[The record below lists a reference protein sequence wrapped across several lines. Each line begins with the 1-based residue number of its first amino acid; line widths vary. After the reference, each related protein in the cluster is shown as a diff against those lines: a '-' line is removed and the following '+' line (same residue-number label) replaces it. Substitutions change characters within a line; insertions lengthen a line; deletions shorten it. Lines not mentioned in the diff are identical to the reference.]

1 MTRSL
6 SVFKRL
12 LVGEPFTSERQRA
25 LELSKRYAIPLLA
38 VNPISSLAYAP
49 EQVFLIMAAAGTAAY
64 AYSVWTGLAVAV
76 VMLTVIASYRYTVQ
90 AYPGGGGDY
99 RVVTANFGQRAGML
113 AAAALLLDYIL
124 TVAVSVAAAVTN
136 LAVVLPGLREWRE
149 WVCVLVIVLLT
160 AFNLRGGRI
169 PGRIAAGVALLFVL
183 CMTAVVLVGLFR
195 IAAGDELHPLSAD
208 FSSVGEAA
216 EWTGAALFLLCARA
230 FAAGSV
236 AVTGVE
242 TFTTRV
248 RFFRPPRGR
257 NAAAAITVVGAVTVA
272 LFVGIIMLAYL
283 VGAQASSDPSRQLA
297 GIPEDYVQIPLVGQ
311 LAGAVFDSVAVLM
324 WPIMLATAGVLTL
337 AANTAFVGFP
347 QLATVF
353 AQDSLLPRQLHK
365 RGDRLVYSNGIII
378 LAVSAAVLVVAFGG
392 VTFRLIGLY
401 IVGVFLSMVLG
412 HAAMMRHWG
421 RVLAVERD
429 PSRRGRARRARRTA
443 SAAALMCAAVLG
455 IVAVTDYRRGGW
467 IAVVIIGLGY
477 ALMWYVSRHYT
488 AVASETEL
496 PPGKPRL
503 PSRNHAIVLASSV
516 NRPLMRMLAYAKAT
530 RPDSVTALTVNVDA
544 AASRALLAEW
554 ERRKIG
560 VPLTVVDSPYREIT
574 GPIVDYVKALRRDAP
589 RDVVTVYLPE
599 FVVGHWWQ
607 RRRFSRNYFPW
618 STNLLHNQTTKAIRR
633 QLRYEPGVM
642 ICIVPWILGENMEP
656 PPLRRV
662 RR

>member
-38 VNPISSLAYAP
+38 VNPISSVAYAP
-49 EQVFLIMAAAGTAAY
+49 EQVFLVMALAGTAAY
-64 AYSVWTGLAVAV
+64 AFSAWTGLAVAV

-99 RVVTANFGQRAGML
+99 RVVTANLGQRAGIL
-113 AAAALLLDYIL
+113 TAAALLLDYVL
-124 TVAVSVAAAVTN
+124 TVAVSAAAAVSS

-149 WVCVLVIVLLT
+149 VACVVAIAVLA
-160 AFNLRGGRI
+160 AFNLRGGRVAGKFAAAI
-169 PGRIAAGVALLFVL
+169 ALAFVVGIAAVVVVGLIRIAAGE
-183 CMTAVVLVGLFR
+183 
-195 IAAGDELHPLSAD
+195 ELHPTSAQ

-216 EWTGAALFLLCARA
+216 EWSGAALFVLCARA

-236 AVTGVE
+236 AVTGIE

-257 NAAAAITVVGAVTVA
+257 NAAFAITVVGGATVA
-272 LFVGIIMLAYL
+272 LFVGIVVFAYA
-283 VGAQASSDPSRQLA
+283 VGAQSSSDPRHQLA
-297 GIPEDYVQIPLVGQ
+297 GVPEDYVQNPLIGQ
-311 LAGAVFDSVAVLM
+311 LAGAAFDSLALLM
-324 WPIMLATAGVLTL
+324 WPVMLATAGVLLL

-347 QLATVF
+347 QLASIF
-353 AQDSLLPRQLHK
+353 AQDSLMPRQLHK
-365 RGDRLVYSNGIII
+365 RGDRLVYSNGIIM
-378 LAVSAAVLVVAFGG
+378 LAVAAAVLAVAFGG
-392 VTFRLIGLY
+392 ATFRLIGLY
-401 IVGVFLSMVLG
+401 IVGVFLSMILA
-412 HAAMMRHWG
+412 HAAMVRHWR

-429 PSRRGRARRARRTA
+429 PGRRKRARRARRTA
-443 SAAALMCAAVLG
+443 FAAAAMCAIVLF
-455 IVAVTDYRRGGW
+455 IVAVTDYERGWVG
-467 IAVVIIGLGY
+467 AVIIAAGY
-477 ALMWYVSRHYT
+477 LLMWYVSRHYT
-488 AVASETEL
+488 DVAAETEL

-530 RPDSVTALTVNVDA
+530 RPDTITALTVNVDA
-544 AASRALLAEW
+544 TASRGLLAEW
-554 ERRKIG
+554 ERRGIG
-560 VPLTVVDSPYREIT
+560 VPLTIVDSPYRDIT
-574 GPIVDYVKALRRDAP
+574 APIVDFVKAKRRDAP
-589 RDVVTVYLPE
+589 RDVVTVYMPE
-599 FVVGHWWQ
+599 YVVGHWWQ
-607 RRRFSRNYFPW
+607 RKNFSRNYFPW

-633 QLRYEPGVM
+633 QLKYEPGVM

-662 RR
+662 RK

>member
-12 LVGEPFTSERQRA
+12 LVGEPFTSERQSA
-25 LELSKRYAIPLLA
+25 LELSKRHAIPLLA
-38 VNPISSLAYAP
+38 VNPISSIAYAP
-49 EQVFLIMAAAGTAAY
+49 EQVFLIMAAVGTAAY
-64 AYSVWTGLAVAV
+64 AFSVWTGLAVAV

-99 RVVTANFGQRAGML
+99 RVVTANYGPKVGIL

-124 TVAVSVAAAVTN
+124 TVAVSVAAAVTS
-136 LAVVLPGLREWRE
+136 LAVVMPGLRDVRE
-149 WVCVLVIVLLT
+149 WACVLAIALLT
-160 AFNLRGGRI
+160 AFNLRGWRI
-169 PGRIAAGVALLFVL
+169 PGRVAAAIALAFVTG
-183 CMTAVVLVGLFR
+183 MAAIVLVGLVR

-208 FSSVGEAA
+208 FASIGEATEQSA
-216 EWTGAALFLLCARA
+216 AALFVLCARA

-236 AVTGVE
+236 AVTGIE

-257 NAAAAITVVGAVTVA
+257 NAAASITAVGAATVA
-272 LFVGIIMLAYL
+272 LFVGIVLLAYL

-297 GIPEDYVQIPLVGQ
+297 GVPEDYVQNPLVGQ
-311 LAGAVFDSVAVLM
+311 LAGAVFDSLALLI
-324 WPIMLATAGVLTL
+324 WPVMLATGGVLLL

-347 QLATVF
+347 QLASIF

-378 LAVSAAVLVVAFGG
+378 LAVSAAALVVAFGG

-401 IVGVFLSMVLG
+401 IVGVFLSMILA
-412 HAAMMRHWG
+412 HSAMVRHWG
-421 RVLAVERD
+421 RVLDVERD
-429 PSRRGRARRARRTA
+429 RSRRRRARRARRTA
-443 SAAALMCAAVLG
+443 FAAAVMCVIVLG
-455 IVAVTDYRRGGW
+455 IVALTDYRRGGW
-467 IAVVIIGLGY
+467 IAVIIIGLGY
-477 ALMWYVSRHYT
+477 ALMWYVSKHYT
-488 AVASETEL
+488 AVTAETEL
-496 PPGKPRL
+496 PPGRPKL

-530 RPDSVTALTVNVDA
+530 RPDSITALTVNVDA

-554 ERRKIG
+554 EKRKIG
-560 VPLTVVDSPYREIT
+560 VPLTVLDSPYREIT

-599 FVVGHWWQ
+599 YVVGHWW
-607 RRRFSRNYFPW
+607 RRRGSARSYFPW
-618 STNLLHNQTTKAIRR
+618 STNLLHNQTTKALRR

-662 RR
+662 NR